1 MIIRNILRVIGFII
15 RYPFLKFGKLI
26 VRNRNIWIFGNSNGF
41 YDNSKYFMDY
51 LIKNETNIKPIWLSN
66 NNKEK
71 NRVKQLGYIVHSK
84 YSFRGIYYSLISYV
98 GVVTNGFG
106 DLNRFTIGGQFLVYI
121 GHSESIKKIYLD
133 YDKDWNIT
141 GVSFF
146 NIFNKVSFNLL
157 KKNMSYYNL
166 VIAGSF
172 LSKKNI
178 LSAFCLSPNKI
189 SVTGLPRTDFIMN
202 QIMNPN
208 RVKKCEKKVVLYA
221 PTWRE
226 MGWPKITD
234 GQFDNDK
241 WNNLLEETN
250 TLLCIK
256 IHPFTGD
263 IIQEEW
269 GINPSKNIKYLV
281 GDKYQDI
288 NNLLPKTDILIS
300 DYSSVSLDYLLLEK
314 PILFFTPDLEIYNEK
329 RGLYFD
335 IEDISNGLQCSTWK
349 ELYNALECCL
359 SERDN
364 GRPYIDNVKKL
375 KNILHYRTDTDNCK
389 RIYNQIISMLK

>member
-1 MIIRNILRVIGFII
+1 
-15 RYPFLKFGKLI
+15 
-26 VRNRNIWIFGNSNGF
+26 
-41 YDNSKYFMDY
+41 
-51 LIKNETNIKPIWLSN
+51 
-66 NNKEK
+66 
-71 NRVKQLGYIVHSK
+71 
-84 YSFRGIYYSLISYV
+84 
-98 GVVTNGFG
+98 
-106 DLNRFTIGGQFLVYI
+106 
-121 GHSESIKKIYLD
+121 
-133 YDKDWNIT
+133 
-141 GVSFF
+141 
-146 NIFNKVSFNLL
+146 
-157 KKNMSYYNL
+157 
-166 VIAGSF
+166 
-172 LSKKNI
+172 
-178 LSAFCLSPNKI
+178 
-189 SVTGLPRTDFIMN
+189 
-202 QIMNPN
+202 
-208 RVKKCEKKVVLYA
+208 
-221 PTWRE
+221 

-300 DYSSVSLDYLLLEK
+300 DYSSVSIDYLLLEK